1 MYPSELGVGDTVD
14 VRPVV
19 RESGR
24 MWVRHVVDRVVVQV
38 VGGLGGKKKRKK
50 KEETNVKKK

>member
-38 VGGLGGKKKRKK
+38 VGGLGGKKKRNK